1 MGMMALLLEDLED
14 INVEVEKF
22 LEFDVAHKLV
32 VSNSLFTKRESH
44 LVTYQSGENRSQIDY
59 WCENNPTERATQHK
73 RLVCQLTIK
82 TGVKNVYQNGVYG
95 SCSKLHRISH
105 LSRCKW
111 QYIERDH
118 HGWKVVLVPWFIY
131 SQSLKFY
138 VNRNSVVLKQL
149 VTCIS
154 GFSAESR
161 FFSENCFLNTQTVF
175 KHELLSSKLKFNIFL
190 FDSLILFKYV
200 YGVVYIKFPFNK
212 QFWLFY
218 KNLKNRPAMWSG
230 SGTDTILEKYE
241 RHSWFPD
248 VVATEGTADLPKK
261 NLNFVNIE
269 NFLKFR
275 AS

>member
-1 MGMMALLLEDLED
+1 M
-14 INVEVEKF
+14 
-22 LEFDVAHKLV
+22 
-32 VSNSLFTKRESH
+32 
-44 LVTYQSGENRSQIDY
+44 
-59 WCENNPTERATQHK
+59 
-73 RLVCQLTIK
+73 
-82 TGVKNVYQNGVYG
+82 YQNGVYG
-95 SCSKLHRISH
+95 SCSKSHRISH
-105 LSRCKW
+105 LCCCKW

-118 HGWKVVLVPWFIY
+118 HGWKLVLMPWFIY

-138 VNRNSVVLKQL
+138 VNRNSMVLKQL
-149 VTCIS
+149 FTCIS
-154 GFSAESR
+154 GFCR
-161 FFSENCFLNTQTVF
+161 IKIFFWELFFKYPKTVF

-230 SGTDTILEKYE
+230 SGTGTILEKYV
-241 RHSWFPD
+241 RHSWFSD
-248 VVATEGTADLPKK
+248 VVAAEGIADLLKK